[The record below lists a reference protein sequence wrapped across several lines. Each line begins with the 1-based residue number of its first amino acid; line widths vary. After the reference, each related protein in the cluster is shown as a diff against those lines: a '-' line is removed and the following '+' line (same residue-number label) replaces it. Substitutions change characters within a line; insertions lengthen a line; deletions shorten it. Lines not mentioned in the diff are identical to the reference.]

1 MQTLMKNYT
10 ALFLFICLLIL
21 TSCKT
26 MKHKRAGNTKL
37 DFIELKTGQYSGLDN
52 RKEIVINDSSAFCE
66 LWNQMFSIYHP
77 LPGLPEIDFMNYTLV
92 GLSIGT
98 RSTGGHSVEIVE
110 ILDTPEKVEIIYKIS
125 SPAADDYVTM
135 ALTQP
140 YHMVLIPKTSKE
152 ITFRPFPSKD
162 H

>member
-1 MQTLMKNYT
+1 MKNNA

-26 MKHKRAGNTKL
+26 MKQKSTGITKL
-37 DFIELKTGQYSGLDN
+37 HFTELKTGQYSGLDN
-52 RKEIVINDSSAFCE
+52 RKEIVINDSSTFGE

-92 GLSIGT
+92 GISIGT
-98 RSTGGHSVEIVE
+98 RSTGGYSVEIVE
-110 ILDTPEKVEIIYKIS
+110 IYETPEKVEIIYKIS
-125 SPAADDYVTM
+125 SPAPDDYVTM

-140 YHMVLIPKTSKE
+140 YHLVLIPKTSKE
-152 ITFRPFPSKD
+152 ITFR
-162 H
+162 